1 MNKRSSLWR
10 QLNLGITV
18 THIFAPISL
27 TPSPPSLSLSLSLY
41 LRTLV
46 KRGIPGL
53 DYEWSGAGGEI
64 VRERQ
69 RVSYLRTTASIH
81 RVVLSDVLL
90 LLLLLVLSVY
100 AICWPQKGQQGV
112 MTAVVAVVSPHTLPF
127 NHASLIAAAAAAGYL
142 GASG

>member
-1 MNKRSSLWR
+1 M
-10 QLNLGITV
+10 
-18 THIFAPISL
+18 
-27 TPSPPSLSLSLSLY
+27 
-41 LRTLV
+41 

-90 LLLLLVLSVY
+90 LLLLLLVLSVY

-112 MTAVVAVVSPHTLPF
+112 MTAVVAVVAVVSPHTLPF
-127 NHASLIAAAAAAGYL
+127 NHAIAAAAGYL